1 MDPFSV
7 LAIAQG
13 AVGLGQTIGSWF
25 KKDKRPEYKMPDAL
39 KQSLALAQMNV
50 GSRAPGYSQAVDEA
64 NLITSNQLGAVQ
76 NRAEAVQGIAGAQ
89 QAQMRD
95 INRMDAESE
104 RQDRLNLQNTLSQ
117 VAQAQDQEFAANE
130 LAPYQDAAREKR
142 DMFGAG
148 MENIFG
154 ALNLAGVTGQSFGF
168 SKKKK
173 AGNSVMDVLSAVPKL
188 KLPGG

>member
-1 MDPFSV
+1 MAP
-7 LAIAQG
+7 LAVMTLIQG
-13 AVGLGQTIGSWF
+13 LAGAGQMIGSMA
-25 KKDKRPEYKMPDAL
+25 KKAKRPEYQMPDAL
-39 KQSLALAQMNV
+39 RQSLALAKMNV
-50 GSRAPGYSQAVDEA
+50 GSRAPGYSQAVDQA
-64 NLITSNQLGAVQ
+64 NLVTANQLGAVQ
-76 NRAEAVQGIAGAQ
+76 NRTEAVQGIAGAQ

-104 RQDRLNLQNTLSQ
+104 RQDQLNLQNTLSQ

-154 ALNLAGVTGQSFGF
+154 ALKLAGVTGHNFGCN
-168 SKKKK
+168 KKKK
-173 AGNSVMDVLSAVPKL
+173 TGNSVMDVLNAIPSL
-188 KLPGG
+188 NLPG